1 MSYHPVQGP
10 PVLQSV
16 QPDGTSVYVRASFVV
31 YRSQD
36 DALHG
41 TRGMPCYNVAQAAA
55 ILGISEKGVYELARR
70 GSLPTTA
77 YWGKMALFD
86 AEAVLEAARKRGRV
100 R

>member
-1 MSYHPVQGP
+1 
-10 PVLQSV
+10 
-16 QPDGTSVYVRASFVV
+16 
-31 YRSQD
+31 
-36 DALHG
+36 
-41 TRGMPCYNVAQAAA
+41 MPCYNVAQAAA